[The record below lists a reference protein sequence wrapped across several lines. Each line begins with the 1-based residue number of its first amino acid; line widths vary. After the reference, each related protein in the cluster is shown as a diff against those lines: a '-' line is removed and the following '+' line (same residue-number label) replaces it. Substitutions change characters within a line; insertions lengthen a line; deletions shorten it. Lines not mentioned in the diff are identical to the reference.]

1 MTSAGSPGVQMPLA
15 VSNACPLQECTHEGS
30 AASSRVRISAK
41 NADRNLLFG
50 FVADSAR
57 QGGSYP
63 YRLNYLFRYPFS
75 AASMRVTLLC
85 ENQSGQSGFS
95 RIMPSTALI
104 SFDWDADATV
114 HERSPPKCR
123 LLRGERWTMPAIAY
137 SCPHL
142 SIPRTSRHQDSRSSD
157 SVQTTGSMSLLL
169 FNPPSPLLPIP
180 QFLKPCTNVTE
191 CVDERQRTGTKN
203 ESTAAQRSR
212 PRHKSCSRVGV
223 NTST

>member
-1 MTSAGSPGVQMPLA
+1 MLLA
-15 VSNACPLQECTHEGS
+15 ASNAFCSKDCTLGRLGECPEFGS
-30 AASSRVRISAK
+30 QAK
-41 NADRNLLFG
+41 TPIKTRCLVSLPLHRSTG
-50 FVADSAR
+50 
-57 QGGSYP
+57 
-63 YRLNYLFRYPFS
+63 YLPVPVELPVSVPVFS
-75 AASMRVTLLC
+75 
-85 ENQSGQSGFS
+85 F
-95 RIMPSTALI
+95 
-104 SFDWDADATV
+104 ADAGCTAMEEPVRTIGFFSNSAVNCTYLARLGRRGTV
-114 HERSPPKCR
+114 RARSPAKGRVPR
-123 LLRGERWTMPAIAY
+123 AGRWTPPAIAY

-191 CVDERQRTGTKN
+191 CVDERQRTGTKT